1 MTLAAAPR
9 PPDLVLWS
17 SAAGQAPGRRG
28 AAGARSGRAVLG
40 QRPVTPARRTCEN
53 RRRME
58 HTGDDPTTARPAA
71 APEPPFGVPAPGTA
85 SGEPSPEPGLSARL
99 RRDLRIGV
107 KAGLQ
112 TFWELARVMIPAY
125 GVTLVLERLGVIQ
138 WLSHLARPLM
148 SLFGLPGDAAVPVM
162 VGYVLNIYAA
172 VGSMQALHL
181 SAREITVL
189 AIAILIGHSLLVE
202 GAVLHKAGMN
212 GFAFGALRVVA
223 GLAAAAVA
231 NLLMGLW

>member
-1 MTLAAAPR
+1 
-9 PPDLVLWS
+9 
-17 SAAGQAPGRRG
+17 
-28 AAGARSGRAVLG
+28 
-40 QRPVTPARRTCEN
+40 
-53 RRRME
+53 ME
-58 HTGDDPTTARPAA
+58 HPGDDPTSARPAA
-71 APEPPFGVPAPGTA
+71 APGPPSAAPPPEAAPGASAGAPSGAPAP
-85 SGEPSPEPGLSARL
+85 PSARGLRATL

-125 GVTLVLERLGVIQ
+125 GATLVLERLGVIQ
-138 WLSHLARPLM
+138 WLAQLARPLM
-148 SLFGLPGDAAVPVM
+148 ALLGLPGDAAVPLV

-172 VGSMQALHL
+172 VGAMQALHL
-181 SAREITVL
+181 SAQQITVL
-189 AIAILIGHSLLVE
+189 AIAILIGHNLLVE

-231 NLLMGLW
+231 NLLMGLF